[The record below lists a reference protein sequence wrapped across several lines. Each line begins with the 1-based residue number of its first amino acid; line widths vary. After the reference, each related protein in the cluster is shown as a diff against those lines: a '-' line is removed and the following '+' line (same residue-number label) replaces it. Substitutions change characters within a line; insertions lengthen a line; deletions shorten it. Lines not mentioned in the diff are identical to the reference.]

1 MADEVLIK
9 VKIDDKGKIHQVFE
23 DGKKASKGLDDVA
36 KSSRTAD
43 RNLKGAAQASSNA
56 SKNFSKMAQ
65 GMGGIV
71 VPAYAAFA
79 AQLFAL
85 QAAFGFFKRAGDL
98 QVLQAGQLAYA
109 SATGVA
115 MKSLAGDIQAASG
128 AQISFRDASQAAAI
142 GTASGLSAD
151 QLTRLGAAAK
161 DVSAVLGRDVTD
173 SFNRLVRGVT
183 KAEPELLDELG
194 IILRLDTAGQNYA
207 DSLGKSKDSLN
218 EFERSQAVT
227 NEVLRQAEEKYQ
239 AILEATGGGAV
250 NSFNKLGVALDNIV
264 MKIQNFLLPVAD
276 AVARVLTD
284 MPLLAGAGFAL
295 LASGPLKA
303 VGFDLKEIGS
313 NAKEAAEEARGSYTA
328 MRDQIQAAS
337 MDLKD
342 HKKNIQDMSAAMAQS
357 QGAGASKT
365 LQNAAVNPLTPQA
378 RANIEKG
385 FKALDLTVEKS
396 TIVQKGMFKG
406 LSIEMVLSYRAAL
419 KQMGVAEKGAEANTK
434 VTTMKIRSYW
444 LATTA
449 AVKTAGAAVAGF
461 ASKALSAAGWIS
473 LIATAGMAAANAFGW
488 TKEMSDSE
496 KFLESYTKKLKELN
510 DEFQHF
516 FAVQEVITR
525 DQNLFTLGSS
535 LGATASMTNQFDP
548 KQEEAF
554 INDVTSALNKQ
565 ADARA
570 HNQKMREDGTEVT
583 YVNGVYGTITA
594 IDNLVD
600 VNGELTDSE
609 QSAIEL
615 FRKQGSTLSMIQ
627 EKFGSTL
634 SVTKKYNDLVQ
645 NNGSLTNKQTIEYF
659 DLVES
664 LGKTFG
670 NMEKLESATEKST
683 TAFKA
688 SLGAMTPAEA
698 LLKDIGTE
706 TANLTESQKFL
717 TNEDQEATKKVKDRI
732 NELTRLENV
741 IKDLADAENTYAM
754 QQVKGQQNRASIAGN
769 RNKVEAEFLTLSQ
782 DVADIEDKITL
793 NAAKQDNFANLKEVL
808 NKTATRSEQQEY
820 DLLVQQAILQKTLL
834 KNAQDKVQ
842 RALDLYD
849 INTKLFDLED
859 QSVEARLKG
868 EQDILNFRKRQA
880 DIAQGFLTEDEADV
894 KRKFKRKA
902 LERKRSGGP
911 FGYLNEDKAAAEDAY
926 NMEVELSAIR
936 KKAIEA
942 EREMKLEMITFE
954 YDMLEFKMKVT
965 ALEREKLAI
974 ELKDKE
980 HFAASTNAETLAK
993 RMRQQIT
1000 QLGVT
1005 EQAAKDL
1012 AKRQAAGKISDLG
1025 QNLDELIEA
1034 KNDLKDINV
1043 LTDGIAQSLETNLTS
1058 AFQGLIDGTKNFKQ
1072 AFGQMAVAIIQ
1083 DITAM
1088 LIKMMVMRLLMN
1100 SFGGMPIPGQT
1111 SAASQSAFMSQNA
1124 GPGIK
1129 FARDGMKPPIYAGQ
1143 GYMPKYATGGIA
1155 RGRDAGYPAVLHG
1168 TEAVIPMPHGS
1179 IPVEFR
1185 GPGGGTQV
1193 NNVTVN
1199 ISTDGTTS
1207 TQSTGENNM
1216 EQLGSL
1222 VASAV
1227 QDELINQKRAG
1238 GILSPY
1244 GSA

>member
-357 QGAGASKT
+357 QGSGASKT

-406 LSIEMVLSYRAAL
+406 LSVEMVLSYQSAL

-965 ALEREKLAI
+965 ALEMEKLAI

>member
-357 QGAGASKT
+357 QGSGASKT

-406 LSIEMVLSYRAAL
+406 LSVEMVLSYQSAL

-554 INDVTSALNKQ
+554 INDVTSALKKQ

-965 ALEREKLAI
+965 ALEMEKLAI

>member
-406 LSIEMVLSYRAAL
+406 LSVEMVLSYQSAL

-942 EREMKLEMITFE
+942 ERDMKLEMITLE

-965 ALEREKLAI
+965 ALEMEKLAI